1 MLLLYTIY
9 IYIHLYI
16 KAMYVYIYNNI
27 YIPIYQCRSKYLEKT
42 LLLQVIITLSKIHI
56 ETSLKKQSADVN
68 KVAYVTVHTELNRS
82 FLHAKYIGLV
92 KKSTHCE

>member
-1 MLLLYTIY
+1 
-9 IYIHLYI
+9 
-16 KAMYVYIYNNI
+16 MYVYIYNNI

-68 KVAYVTVHTELNRS
+68 KVA
-82 FLHAKYIGLV
+82 
-92 KKSTHCE
+92 